1 MSKLKDKVRRSRVV
15 ESGSNIY
22 TVLSFVLILIF
33 FGLVY
38 FVFSQPR
45 PVLDL
50 DALENGGH
58 SKGSS
63 SAKVRVVVFSD
74 FQCPFCGKVAP
85 ILNDLVEKYPDKIKL
100 TFRHLPLSEIHGNAK
115 TAAMAAECA
124 GLQGKFWE
132 MHDVMFMNQD
142 KLGLENLVS
151 FARDIGVDEKKFSSC
166 IVSGETSG
174 KVDAD
179 NYYARS
185 SLGLNSTPTI
195 YINGVKASFNSFEE
209 LSQLIVSKIN

>member
-1 MSKLKDKVRRSRVV
+1 MSKLKDKVRQSRVV
-15 ESGSNIY
+15 EKESHVY
-22 TVLSFVLILIF
+22 TVLSFVIILIF
-33 FGLVY
+33 FGFVY
-38 FVFSQPR
+38 FVFFQP
-45 PVLDL
+45 PSPLDL
-50 DALENGGH
+50 DVLENGGH

-85 ILNDLVEKYPDKIKL
+85 ILNGLVEKYPDKIKL
-100 TFRHLPLSEIHGNAK
+100 TYRHLPLSEIHENAK
-115 TAAMAAECA
+115 NAAMAAECA

-132 MHDVMFMNQD
+132 MHDIMFMNQD

-151 FARDIGVDEKKFSSC
+151 FAKDIGLDEKKFSSC
-166 IVSGETSG
+166 LVSGETSG
-174 KVDAD
+174 KVESD
-179 NYYARS
+179 NSYARS
-185 SLGLNSTPTI
+185 SLRLNSTPTV